1 MPNDFLGLVPLM
13 VLPKGWK
20 LNWRASNKWGL
31 TDTKPFVNTC
41 QDSIWILDLN
51 LDHLAIWRWKI
62 CAIFCRDIWRS
73 IIEIKKERERER
85 EIRKLIIKWG
95 KTRVKEFNLQIRES
109 RSLINVR
116 KINLRADID
125 SANFCFF
132 NSAKKSNLMRFN
144 MIEYQRANA
153 HLLSYNCD
161 HTSLLLPYKYDLFRV
176 VFAICLIKYW

>member
-109 RSLINVR
+109 RSLINVQKSIWEPILIR
-116 KINLRADID
+116 QIFAFSIQP
-125 SANFCFF
+125 
-132 NSAKKSNLMRFN
+132 KKVIWCVLTWLNIKEPML
-144 MIEYQRANA
+144 ICY
-153 HLLSYNCD
+153 HTTVIILLCRY
-161 HTSLLLPYKYDLFRV
+161 HTSM
-176 VFAICLIKYW
+176 ICFG